1 MVIPKSLGFQRYKCG
16 QCERSFPEK
25 SALKA
30 HWERNMI
37 TSKMI
42 LPRKLSCLRDYPASK
57 MILPQKLSCL
67 ENYILPHENPSS
79 IVLAV
84 ANRVLGLQRHQVIF
98 LCYP

>member
-1 MVIPKSLGFQRYKCG
+1 MQKN
-16 QCERSFPEK
+16 
-25 SALKA
+25 LKDLVL
-30 HWERNMI
+30 I